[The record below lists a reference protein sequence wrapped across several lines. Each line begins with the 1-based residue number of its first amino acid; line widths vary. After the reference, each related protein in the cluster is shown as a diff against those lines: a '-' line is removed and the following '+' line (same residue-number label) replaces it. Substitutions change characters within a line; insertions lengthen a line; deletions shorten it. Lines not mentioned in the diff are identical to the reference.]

1 MTVRWLE
8 ASLTD
13 QLRFT
18 EARSYFPP
26 CYSQAFHDCI
36 ESKNLQT
43 FPNCA
48 RMKELWTIDTND
60 PVYKQ
65 LDAEVQKLPYCPAP
79 AAAAEEGKTTALVV
93 GAVALVLGLIVGRVL
108 T

>member
-8 ASLTD
+8 APLTNE
-13 QLRFT
+13 QRFT

-36 ESKNLQT
+36 ESVNLNT

-48 RMKELWTIDTND
+48 RMKELWTTDTND

-65 LDAEVQKLPYCPAP
+65 LDAEVAKLPYCSAP
-79 AAAAEEGKTTALVV
+79 AAEEGNTTTLVV
-93 GAVALVLGLIVGRVL
+93 SGIALVLGLILGKVL